1 MSNGISGLLS
11 YRVDLD
17 KPAVM
22 TPLREPL
29 VTEDKMAYSIQLTAV
44 SKGQPVSLAGCGA
57 VGYMIR
63 ADGATV
69 TTDTVQGTADGVTL
83 WLPEAC
89 YTVPGRYSLVVKLT
103 DSQTRRTVLW
113 LEGNVARSRTD
124 AIVDPENVVPSLD
137 ALLQQIAVMEAGTE
151 AAASAASKAGAAA
164 TAATAAAEQASSKAT
179 AAGNAA
185 TAANA
190 AATAINSM
198 TAQASPLPAGSEP
211 TAAVTEAEDGHKVI
225 SLGIPKGDTG
235 KTPALSIGTVTT
247 GEPGT
252 QASASITGTAEA
264 PVLDLTI
271 PRGQT
276 GSVEHMPLENN
287 PAQPLGT
294 AAPGVL
300 DTVARGDHVHA
311 MPYAADIPLSAADAT
326 TVQTALARR
335 DRAANLLDNSD
346 FRRPVNQRGQSSY
359 SGNQY
364 TIDRWRAYSSST
376 HIIVG
381 SGFVTIESSALM
393 QYLDADPAKVYTA
406 AVRRADGGVVVASGT
421 FADGFGNAALGIR
434 CGIANDMCRF
444 MMEAVLGRV
453 VWAALYEGFYTAD
466 ALPAYVPKG
475 FAAELLECQR
485 YYLRLSQGAGQPLA
499 FGGTYGTG
507 NGRMKTPTPCT
518 MRLAPTITAGKG
530 VGNLRVICNGT
541 QYAATAIGGVQ
552 AKADGVLYQV
562 TADGLPS
569 AHAATLMFAT
579 EDVLELN
586 AEL

>member
-1 MSNGISGLLS
+1 MSNGIAGLLS

-29 VTEDKMAYSIQLTAV
+29 VTEDKMAYGIRLTAV
-44 SKGQPVSLAGCGA
+44 SKGQPASLAGCGA

-103 DSQTRRTVLW
+103 DADTRRTVLW

-137 ALLQQIAVMEAGTE
+137 ALLQQIAAMEAGTE

-164 TAATAAAEQASSKAT
+164 TAATAAAEQATSKAT

-211 TAAVTEAEDGHKVI
+211 TAAVTEADDGHKVI
-225 SLGIPKGDTG
+225 SFGIPKGDTG
-235 KTPALSIGTVTT
+235 ATPALSIGTVTT

-276 GSVEHMPLENN
+276 GSLEHMPLENN
-287 PAQPLGT
+287 PAKPLGT
-294 AAPGVL
+294 ASSGTAENA
-300 DTVARGDHVHA
+300 ARGDHVHA
-311 MPYAADIPLSAADAT
+311 MPTAADIPVSATDDT
-326 TVQTALARR
+326 TVQTALTQR
-335 DRAANLLDNSD
+335 DRVWNLLDNSD
-346 FRRPVNQRGQSSY
+346 FRNPVNQRGASSY
-359 SGNQY
+359 TGNVY
-364 TIDRWRAYSSST
+364 TIDRWALWWDDT
-376 HIIVG
+376 TNGTLTINDDGIT
-381 SGFVTIESSALM
+381 VTKWLFQNLENV
-393 QYLDADPAKVYTA
+393 DPDKEY
-406 AVRRADGGVVVASGT
+406 T
-421 FADGFGNAALGIR
+421 FAVSTANGLHVVSGKPSESATDGVISLIVNGYVQVNVNNPGK
-434 CGIANDMCRF
+434 MY
-444 MMEAVLGRV
+444 
-453 VWAALYEGFYTAD
+453 WAALYEGEYTAD
-466 ALPAYVPKG
+466 TLPAYVPKG
-475 FAAELLECQR
+475 YAAELAECQR
-485 YYLRLSQGAGQPLA
+485 YYLRLNQGAGQPLA
-499 FGGTYGTG
+499 YGGTYGTG
-507 NGRMKTPTPCT
+507 NGRMKTPTPST
-518 MRLAPTITAGKG
+518 MRIAPTITAGNG
-530 VGNLRVICNGT
+530 VSNLRVICNGT
-541 QYAATAIGGVQ
+541 QYTATAIGGVHV
-552 AKADGVLYQV
+552 KADGVLYQV
-562 TADGLPS
+562 TADGIPS

-579 EDVLELN
+579 EDVLTFDANL
-586 AEL
+586 